1 MNKLFITFSAAALF
15 MAGNVQA
22 QDDLVA
28 KVRSQS
34 QDTDKKGYEFTTQ
47 IDLSVLPVKNQ
58 ASSGTCWSYATTSF
72 IESEMARIGRKPV
85 DLSEMFTAR
94 MVYNDKA
101 IRYVRLE
108 GHLNFAQGGALPDV
122 LYVMKKYGAM
132 PYTEYRG
139 LEYGEDVNRHSELE
153 KVLKSMLDAVVSN
166 PNGRLSTAW
175 KTAFNSVLD
184 AYFGTIPEKFDFE
197 GKSYTPRSFADKVVG
212 LNPDDYVQI
221 TSFLHA
227 PFYQEMFI
235 EVPDNWSWGTSYNL
249 PLDELMENV
258 DHALDKGFTL
268 SWATDVS
275 EKGFSA
281 RNGLAIVPAIP
292 YATMTADQ
300 RREMFESP
308 VDEMKI
314 TPEMRQAAFDNFETT
329 DDHGM
334 HIVGRVADQNGTRYY
349 VVKNSWGEISNPYK
363 DGYIYCSE
371 TFLRYKTISFVVHK
385 DALTKKT
392 RKSLGL

>member
-1 MNKLFITFSAAALF
+1 MKKLVYILALNALF
-15 MAGNVQA
+15 TLGAYA

-34 QDTDKKGYEFTTQ
+34 QDTDKKGYVFTAQ
-47 IDLSVLPVKNQ
+47 VDLSTLPVKNQ

-72 IESEMARIGRKPV
+72 IESEMARMGRTPV
-85 DLSEMFTAR
+85 DLSEMYTAR
-94 MVYNDKA
+94 MVYQDKA
-101 IRYVRLE
+101 ERYVRLQ

-122 LYVMKKYGAM
+122 LYVIKKYGAL
-132 PYTEYRG
+132 PYSDYRG

-153 KVLKSMLDAVVSN
+153 KVLKNMLDAIISN

-175 KTAFNSVLD
+175 KVAYTSVLD
-184 AYFGTIPEKFDFE
+184 AYFGAIPENFTYE
-197 GKSYTPRSFADKVVG
+197 GKSYNARSFADRVVG
-212 LNPDDYVQI
+212 INPDDFIQI

-227 PFYQEMFI
+227 PFYEEMFI

-249 PLDELMENV
+249 PLDELMENTN
-258 DHALDKGFTL
+258 HALDKGFTL

-281 RNGLAIVPAIP
+281 RNGLAIVPAKP
-292 YATMTADQ
+292 YNSMTAEE

-308 VDEMKI
+308 VEELEI
-314 TPEMRQAAFDNFETT
+314 TPGLRQTAFDNFETT

-334 HIVGRVADQNGTRYY
+334 HIVGRVVDQNGTAYY
-349 VVKNSWGEISNPYK
+349 VVKNSWGEIKNPYK
-363 DGYIYCSE
+363 DGYIFCSE
-371 TFLRYKTISFVVHK
+371 AFLRYKTISFVVHK

-392 RKSLGL
+392 RKRLGL